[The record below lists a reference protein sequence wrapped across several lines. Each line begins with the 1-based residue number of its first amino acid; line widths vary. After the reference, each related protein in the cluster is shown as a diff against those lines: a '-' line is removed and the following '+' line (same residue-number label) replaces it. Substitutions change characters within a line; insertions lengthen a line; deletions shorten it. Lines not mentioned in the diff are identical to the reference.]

1 MSNLEIPMRV
11 HPSTMNIATVNA
23 YAAAAENALAAQ
35 RAADVRKKL
44 ARSAASPE
52 SATTTARH
60 GTPHPRPRAPPH
72 RRPND
77 PQQTRDSAFLRGPG
91 G

>member
-1 MSNLEIPMRV
+1 MRV

-44 ARSAASPE
+44 ARSAASLE
-52 SATTTARH
+52 SATDLV
-60 GTPHPRPRAPPH
+60 PHPGTAPGE
-72 RRPND
+72 
-77 PQQTRDSAFLRGPG
+77 AFLVSYWAATHPVQPSTEDEYHPSAKLSDLG
-91 G
+91 